1 MLCSSCVSGVP
12 VSLCVPCALDLFSCH
27 FLVCLQFLYF
37 SLVFV
42 FPFLSGLL
50 STFDFCI
57 LDFGFHLYLIY
68 LVIPPTCLCLCVYV
82 TFRPVLFPPSS
93 LINSKF
99 EHDGCLVNA
108 RIIMFGCPLRN
119 APLLAGFGPFFGLLS
134 LDLVF
139 KIWLSV
145 QCECSTIL
153 KWYQNTP

>member
-1 MLCSSCVSGVP
+1 MFFPISWLVRPHVSTVFILLLLCSCVLVC
-12 VSLCVPCALDLFSCH
+12 SLCSGFVFLSLSGLSPAFVFLFS
-27 FLVCLQFLYF
+27 FF
-37 SLVFV
+37 
-42 FPFLSGLL
+42 FPFPSGLL

-57 LDFGFHLYLIY
+57 LDFGFQLYLIY

-82 TFRPVLFPPSS
+82 TFKPVLLPPSS

-108 RIIMFGCPLRN
+108 RIIMFGRPLRN

-145 QCECSTIL
+145 
-153 KWYQNTP
+153 